1 MRPSVALVLLAVNLP
16 AIARGGDVRGTVR
29 FRGAGPAS
37 PSVETTKDRAVC
49 GEAVPDESLLV
60 QDGGLANVVLRV
72 VVPGAKTE
80 PGRATVDQQRCRFV
94 PHVLALPVGSTVEI
108 GNADPLLHNVHGY
121 AGTATAFNLP
131 MPVQGQKVSRTLT
144 RAGAVKVGCDVHAW
158 MGAWIL
164 VVEGPFHATSDAR
177 GRFAIAGLPAGTW
190 PVVAW
195 HERLGE
201 RTGSVTVPA
210 AGAAELEL
218 VYP

>member
-1 MRPSVALVLLAVNLP
+1 M
-16 AIARGGDVRGTVR
+16 
-29 FRGAGPAS
+29 
-37 PSVETTKDRAVC
+37 
-49 GEAVPDESLLV
+49 
-60 QDGGLANVVLRV
+60 
-72 VVPGAKTE
+72 
-80 PGRATVDQQRCRFV
+80 
-94 PHVLALPVGSTVEI
+94 GSTVEI